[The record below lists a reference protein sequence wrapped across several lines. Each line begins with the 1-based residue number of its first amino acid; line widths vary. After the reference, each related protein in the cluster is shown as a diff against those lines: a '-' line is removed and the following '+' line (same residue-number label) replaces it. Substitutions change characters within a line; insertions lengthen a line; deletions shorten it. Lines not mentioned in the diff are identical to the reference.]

1 MFFSSQKPLV
11 AIDIGGYS
19 VKVAQLRKTRK
30 GYELLGFGMTH
41 LPPDTVVDGEVENP
55 QALTEAL
62 RNLLKAEKIKNKDAV
77 VGICGQSVVIK
88 KISVPVMSEDDL
100 AEMIREEAEQYI
112 PFDIEDVHMDF
123 QIVKADGGVPAAG
136 AAPAAA
142 AEEKQMDVMIVAV
155 QKDVIKSFMDVFKEV
170 GVNVRVV
177 DLSVFALE
185 NIFGLADRAD
195 YESAVA
201 LVNIGASM
209 TNINVLERGTTAFAR
224 DIQMGS
230 SVISEEIQKSLSVGF
245 AEAEKIK
252 LGHLPEGHS
261 RQEIIPL
268 IMAGVEELCLE
279 IRKTFD
285 LYEKTA
291 ELKVS
296 KIYVSGG
303 GAMLEGIDRMIR
315 DQLKI
320 DTELFNAFSG
330 VVFDQKRFDPR
341 YLEAMAPVAAI
352 PLGLALRTASD
363 K

>member
-1 MFFSSQKPLV
+1 MFFSSQKTLV

-62 RNLLKAEKIKNKDAV
+62 RSLLKAEKIKNKDAI

-123 QIVKADGGVPAAG
+123 QIVKADGGIPAAG

-142 AEEKQMDVMIVAV
+142 SEEKQMDVMIVAV
-155 QKDVIKSFMDVFKEV
+155 QKDVIKSFMDVFREL
-170 GVNVRVV
+170 GLNIRVV

-185 NIFGLADRAD
+185 NIFGLAERAD

-209 TNINVLERGTTAFAR
+209 TNINVLEKGTTAFAR

-252 LGHLPEGHS
+252 LGFLPEGHS
-261 RQEIIPL
+261 REEIIPL
-268 IMAGVEELCLE
+268 IMMGVEELCLE

-303 GAMLEGIDRMIR
+303 GAMLEGMDRMMR

-320 DTELFNAFSG
+320 DTELFNAFGG
-330 VVFDQKRFDPR
+330 VTFDQKRFDPQ
-341 YLEAMAPVAAI
+341 YLEAMGPVAAI
-352 PLGLALRTASD
+352 PLGLALRTVGD